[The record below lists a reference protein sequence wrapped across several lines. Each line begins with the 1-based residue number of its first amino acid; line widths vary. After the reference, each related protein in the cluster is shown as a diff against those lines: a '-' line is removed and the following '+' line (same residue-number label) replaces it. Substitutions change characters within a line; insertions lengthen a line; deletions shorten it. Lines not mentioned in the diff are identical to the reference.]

1 MQRHSHTFL
10 LSFKGHTLWLFGIL
24 TFAAVHTLSSFFA
37 QKRGIPVTHLP
48 FSVLGF
54 FCGITI
60 PCLLLPTIE
69 KFMPQTSRK
78 ALVGRCL
85 VLLGMLLPAIT
96 SLLLQI
102 LGITPQSGTL
112 FINFMQPMLWAT
124 LLPVASRLLF
134 HPALNGMH
142 AALMGISG
150 ALISIIWAI
159 IPPLDQASK
168 FVGEVPLD
176 FFAQVYLPFINTA
189 RAMFCVVFAII
200 AWELFITYPNTQK
213 TQENKVPLRKIMPF
227 IWIMVPCFLLL
238 GITEFVLNA
247 PELSFSFSFYKL
259 YANVALAGALLSFGL
274 WVNKKGSHSLQWIL
288 AITLLLLPIAA
299 MGLVLPFT
307 PKAPSAITLLIGI
320 KMQTFVCI
328 LACGLFS
335 LRCNRPHIVIWL
347 GLLTPALSML
357 SQLGMQKLAFIL
369 SEEMFGKILFVSL
382 TLLAALCLAGLPFI
396 ARACQS
402 MLEDL
407 PLPDQQDFKD
417 EEFTHEALQPR
428 LYRSEKIT
436 EFAEK
441 YRLSNREVQIL
452 EMLGQ
457 GLSSSEMADQ
467 INLREST
474 VRTYAQ
480 GLLRKTGA
488 KSRLLL
494 VAALAAEDDN
504 PLEQQ
509 EPSLE

>member
-1 MQRHSHTFL
+1 MQRPSQSSFL
-10 LSFKGHTLWLFGIL
+10 SPKGHALWFFGIL
-24 TFAAVHTLSSFFA
+24 AFAAVHTLSSFFA
-37 QKRGIPVTHLP
+37 QKRGIPIPHQP
-48 FSVLGF
+48 FALLGF
-54 FCGITI
+54 FCGISFSS
-60 PCLLLPTIE
+60 LLLPSIE
-69 KFMPQTSRK
+69 KFMPQTNRK

-85 VLLGMLLPAIT
+85 VLLGLLLPAIT

-112 FINFMQPMLWAT
+112 FINFIQPMLWAT

-142 AALMGISG
+142 AALIGISG
-150 ALISIIWAI
+150 ALISIIWAL
-159 IPPLDQASK
+159 IPPLDQTGR
-168 FVGEVPLD
+168 FVKDVPLD
-176 FFAQVYLPFINTA
+176 YFSQVYLPFINTA

-200 AWELFITYPNTQK
+200 VWELFISYPNKQK
-213 TQENKVPLRKIMPF
+213 TQETKISLRKLFPF
-227 IWIMVPCFLLL
+227 IWLMLPCFLLL
-238 GITEFVLNA
+238 GITDFVLDA
-247 PELSFSFSFYKL
+247 PELSFSRYKL
-259 YANVALAGALLSFGL
+259 YANVALAGMVLSFGL
-274 WVNKKGSHSLQWIL
+274 WVNKKGSHSLQWVL
-288 AITLLLLPIAA
+288 AITQLLLPIAA

-307 PKAPSAITLLIGI
+307 PKPPSAIALLIGI

-335 LRCNRPHIVIWL
+335 LRCNKPHVAIWL
-347 GLLTPALSML
+347 GLLAPALSMA
-357 SQLGMQKLAFIL
+357 SYQGMQQLAFIL
-369 SEEMFGKILFVSL
+369 SEDMFGKLLFVCL
-382 TLLAALCLAGLPFI
+382 TLLAALSLAGLPFI
-396 ARACQS
+396 ARICQN
-402 MLEDL
+402 MFEGDA
-407 PLPDQQDFKD
+407 PLPEQQDFGE
-417 EEFTHEALQPR
+417 EEFPHEAVQAGT
-428 LYRSEKIT
+428 YRSEKIM

-452 EMLGQ
+452 EMLAQ

-494 VAALAAEDDN
+494 VAALAAEDDS